1 MSEIKTIALLGQP
14 NSGKSTLFNNLTGLH
29 QRVGNWPGKTVEQAE
44 GEFVFDGTTY
54 KVIDL
59 PGSYGLSANS
69 EEEVVTRDYIQSG
82 KADLVCILVDAS
94 QLERSLYMLADFV
107 GIRMPVMLVLNM
119 MDVAEAAGKKIDV
132 SAIEKRLGVP
142 VLGFSAAETERYPEF
157 FKKMVSAIK
166 TPVCLDSGSLREEL
180 VSGGEL
186 AEKTDDIISRIE
198 AALGDFEYGVCE
210 RIWIAEKLLE
220 KDKLICGVVNESLP
234 FARKNAIDAI
244 LDSEEGRDG
253 GILTGEAKYRWV
265 SKIVRESAT
274 PKSIEKVFSKWD
286 RIATHH
292 IKGKFF
298 AFGIMVVSLI
308 ACMILAFPGMG
319 IGFGMQPVL
328 QSLVE
333 RVGNALGVWPVV
345 ISFINLV
352 LVGGTCITICMTSFI
367 FSIIFVFRILEEIGY
382 MARFSYA
389 FDNWLS
395 RLGLQGKAIM
405 PLFSG
410 IGCTAGAV
418 CGTRV
423 LDTRGQRLLALV
435 LLWAIPCGSKVAVV
449 LFLASTFFGSA
460 APLFGIGYVAL
471 IFASFYLSS
480 RLFGKKLVPQNER
493 VGMIMELPP
502 YHKPH
507 WKMIAAM
514 VGRST
519 WGIFKKALKMILMVA
534 ALFWALSYAGDGN
547 VENTLLYK
555 IGNAIE
561 PVTMFFGMRWELFV
575 SYLGG
580 MFSKEA
586 SLGIMSTLF
595 NHTGEAFSLV
605 TRVAASENLGEALA
619 SAITKP
625 EALAFLFASMFNV
638 PCVLAMGTTYREA
651 SSFKWLATIMGYY
664 LALSL
669 GLAFIGYHIGLLIF

>member
-1 MSEIKTIALLGQP
+1 MAKTIALLGQP

-29 QRVGNWPGKTVEQAE
+29 QRVGNWPGKTVERAE
-44 GEFVFDGTTY
+44 GFFSYNGVEY
-54 KVIDL
+54 KVVDL

-69 EEEVVTRDYIQSG
+69 EEEVVTRNYIHG
-82 KADLVCILVDAS
+82 GEADLVCILVDAS

-107 GIRMPVMLVLNM
+107 GIRAPVMLVLNM

-132 SAIEKRLGVP
+132 ESIEKKLGVP
-142 VLGFSAAETERYPEF
+142 VLGFSAAETKRYPVFLRTLELAVKF
-157 FKKMVSAIK
+157 PRF
-166 TPVCLDSGSLREEL
+166 LDSGELRKELEEI
-180 VSGGEL
+180 GENKVESPL
-186 AEKTDDIISRIE
+186 HLLEE
-198 AALGDFEYGVCE
+198 ALGEIKLGNSEKMWLAV
-210 RIWIAEKLLE
+210 KLLE
-220 KDKLICGVVNESLP
+220 NDKLVRQAVKDNLP
-234 FARKNAIDAI
+234 FARRNAVETI
-244 LDSEEGRDG
+244 LENVGDG
-253 GILTGEAKYRWV
+253 GIATGEAKYRWIY
-265 SKIVRESAT
+265 KIVKESCNEKA
-274 PKSIEKVFSKWD
+274 PDKVFGKWD
-286 RIATHH
+286 RIATHR
-292 IKGKFF
+292 IKGKIFSF
-298 AFGIMVVSLI
+298 VIMVVALL

-319 IGFGMQPVL
+319 IGFGLQPLL

-333 RVGNALGVWPVV
+333 KAGALLGAWPVV
-345 ISFINLV
+345 VSFVNNV
-352 LVGGTCITICMTSFI
+352 LVGGTCITVCMTSFI

-395 RLGLQGKAIM
+395 RLGLHGKAIM

-423 LDTRGQRLLALV
+423 LDTRGQRLFALV

-460 APLFGIGYVAL
+460 APFFAIGYVAL
-471 IFASFYLSS
+471 IFLSFWLSS
-480 RLFGKKLVPQNER
+480 ILFGKKLIPENER

-519 WGIFKKALKMILMVA
+519 WGIFKKALKIILMVA
-534 ALFWALSYAGDGN
+534 AVFWALSYASDGN
-547 VENTLLYK
+547 VENTILYR

-561 PVTMFFGMRWELFV
+561 PVTMFFGMRWELFI

-605 TRVAASENLGEALA
+605 TRVAASDNLGEVLA
-619 SAITKP
+619 KTISKP

-638 PCVLAMGTTYREA
+638 PCVLAMGTTYREVGA
-651 SSFKWLATIMGYY
+651 IKWLATIMGYY
-664 LALSL
+664 IALSL
-669 GLAFIGYHIGLLIF
+669 GLGFIGYHIGLLIF

>member
-29 QRVGNWPGKTVEQAE
+29 QRVGNWPGKTVVQAE

-82 KADLVCILVDAS
+82 KADFVCIQVDAS
-94 QLERSLYMLADFV
+94 QLERSLYMRADFV

-132 SAIEKRLGVP
+132 AAIEKR
-142 VLGFSAAETERYPEF
+142 
-157 FKKMVSAIK
+157 
-166 TPVCLDSGSLREEL
+166 
-180 VSGGEL
+180 
-186 AEKTDDIISRIE
+186 
-198 AALGDFEYGVCE
+198 LGDFEYGVCE

-220 KDKLICGVVNESLP
+220 KDKLICGIVNESLP

-244 LDSEEGRDG
+244 LDSDEGRDG

-333 RVGNALGVWPVV
+333 RA
-345 ISFINLV
+345 
-352 LVGGTCITICMTSFI
+352 
-367 FSIIFVFRILEEIGY
+367 
-382 MARFSYA
+382 
-389 FDNWLS
+389 
-395 RLGLQGKAIM
+395 
-405 PLFSG
+405 
-410 IGCTAGAV
+410 
-418 CGTRV
+418 
-423 LDTRGQRLLALV
+423 
-435 LLWAIPCGSKVAVV
+435 
-449 LFLASTFFGSA
+449 
-460 APLFGIGYVAL
+460 
-471 IFASFYLSS
+471 
-480 RLFGKKLVPQNER
+480 
-493 VGMIMELPP
+493 
-502 YHKPH
+502 
-507 WKMIAAM
+507 
-514 VGRST
+514 
-519 WGIFKKALKMILMVA
+519 
-534 ALFWALSYAGDGN
+534 
-547 VENTLLYK
+547 
-555 IGNAIE
+555 GNAIE
-561 PVTMFFGMRWELFV
+561 PVTMFFCMRWELFI

-586 SLGIMSTLF
+586 SLGSMSTLF
-595 NHTGEAFSLV
+595 NHTGE
-605 TRVAASENLGEALA
+605 
-619 SAITKP
+619 
-625 EALAFLFASMFNV
+625 
-638 PCVLAMGTTYREA
+638 
-651 SSFKWLATIMGYY
+651 
-664 LALSL
+664 ALSL
-669 GLAFIGYHIGLLIF
+669 GLAFIGYHMGLLIF

>member
-107 GIRMPVMLVLNM
+107 GIRMPVMLVINM

-132 SAIEKRLGVP
+132 AAIEMRLGVP
-142 VLGFSAAETERYPEF
+142 VLGFSAAETGRYPEF

-180 VSGGEL
+180 VDEKKNGG
-186 AEKTDDIISRIE
+186 DVISRIE
-198 AALGDFEYGVCE
+198 AALGDFEYGECE
-210 RIWIAEKLLE
+210 KIWIAEKLLE
-220 KDKLICGVVNESLP
+220 KDKLICGVVRESLP

-265 SKIVRESAT
+265 SKIVRETAT
-274 PKSIEKVFSKWD
+274 SKSIDKVFSKCD

-298 AFGIMVVSLI
+298 AFGIMVISLI

-319 IGFGMQPVL
+319 IGFGIQPVL

-333 RVGNALGVWPVV
+333 RAGNALGVWPVA

-352 LVGGTCITICMTSFI
+352 LVGGACITICM
-367 FSIIFVFRILEEIGY
+367 
-382 MARFSYA
+382 
-389 FDNWLS
+389 
-395 RLGLQGKAIM
+395 
-405 PLFSG
+405 
-410 IGCTAGAV
+410 
-418 CGTRV
+418 
-423 LDTRGQRLLALV
+423 
-435 LLWAIPCGSKVAVV
+435 
-449 LFLASTFFGSA
+449 
-460 APLFGIGYVAL
+460 
-471 IFASFYLSS
+471 FYLSS

-519 WGIFKKALKMILMVA
+519 WGIFNKALKMILMVA

-619 SAITKP
+619 STISKP

-651 SSFKWLATIMGYY
+651 GSFKWLATIMGYY

-669 GLAFIGYHIGLLIF
+669 GLAFIGYHVGLLIF

>member
-1 MSEIKTIALLGQP
+1 M
-14 NSGKSTLFNNLTGLH
+14 
-29 QRVGNWPGKTVEQAE
+29 EQAE

-132 SAIEKRLGVP
+132 AAIEKRLGVP

-180 VSGGEL
+180 VGGDEF
-186 AEKTDDIISRIE
+186 ASKTDNLISRIE
-198 AALGDFEYGVCE
+198 VALGDFEYGVCE

-220 KDKLICGVVNESLP
+220 KDKLICGIVNESLP

-244 LDSEEGRDG
+244 LDSDEGRDG

-274 PKSIEKVFSKWD
+274 PKSIEKVFSKWE

-333 RVGNALGVWPVV
+333 RA
-345 ISFINLV
+345 
-352 LVGGTCITICMTSFI
+352 
-367 FSIIFVFRILEEIGY
+367 
-382 MARFSYA
+382 
-389 FDNWLS
+389 
-395 RLGLQGKAIM
+395 
-405 PLFSG
+405 
-410 IGCTAGAV
+410 
-418 CGTRV
+418 
-423 LDTRGQRLLALV
+423 
-435 LLWAIPCGSKVAVV
+435 
-449 LFLASTFFGSA
+449 
-460 APLFGIGYVAL
+460 
-471 IFASFYLSS
+471 
-480 RLFGKKLVPQNER
+480 
-493 VGMIMELPP
+493 
-502 YHKPH
+502 
-507 WKMIAAM
+507 
-514 VGRST
+514 
-519 WGIFKKALKMILMVA
+519 
-534 ALFWALSYAGDGN
+534 
-547 VENTLLYK
+547 
-555 IGNAIE
+555 GNAIE
-561 PVTMFFGMRWELFV
+561 PVTMFFGMRWELFI

-586 SLGIMSTLF
+586 SLGSMSTLF
-595 NHTGEAFSLV
+595 NHTGEA
-605 TRVAASENLGEALA
+605 
-619 SAITKP
+619 
-625 EALAFLFASMFNV
+625 
-638 PCVLAMGTTYREA
+638 
-651 SSFKWLATIMGYY
+651 
-664 LALSL
+664 LSL
-669 GLAFIGYHIGLLIF
+669 GLAFIGYYMGLLIF

>member
-1 MSEIKTIALLGQP
+1 MTTTKTIALLGQP

-29 QRVGNWPGKTVEQAE
+29 QHVGNWPGKTVERAE
-44 GEFVFDGTTY
+44 GFFDYNDVQY
-54 KVIDL
+54 KVVDL

-69 EEEVVTRDYIQSG
+69 EEEVVTRNFIWDG
-82 KADLVCILVDAS
+82 KADLICILVDAS

-107 GIRMPVMLVLNM
+107 GIKAPVMLVLNM

-132 SAIEKRLGVP
+132 KAIEKKLGVP
-142 VLGFSAAETERYPEF
+142 VLGFSAADTKRYPDF
-157 FKKMVSAIK
+157 LKKLDEAISHPSYIDSA
-166 TPVCLDSGSLREEL
+166 GLREEMI
-180 VSGGEL
+180 GGNDSPVYVIEKILDDTQLGNVENIWL
-186 AEKTDDIISRIE
+186 A
-198 AALGDFEYGVCE
+198 V
-210 RIWIAEKLLE
+210 KLLE
-220 KDKLICGVVNESLP
+220 NDKLVQKVVNDSLP
-234 FARKNAIDAI
+234 FARRNAVKCI
-244 LDSEEGRDG
+244 LSSAEGREG
-253 GILTGEAKYRWV
+253 GIATGEAKYRWI
-265 SKIVRESAT
+265 SKILKETCSEKT
-274 PKSIEKVFSKWD
+274 PDKVFGKWD
-286 RIATHH
+286 RIATHR
-292 IKGKFF
+292 IKGKIFSF
-298 AFGIMVVSLI
+298 VIMVVALL

-319 IGFGMQPVL
+319 IGFGLQPVL

-333 RVGNALGVWPVV
+333 KVGEALGLWTVV
-345 ISFINLV
+345 VSFINNV

-395 RLGLQGKAIM
+395 RLGLHGKAIM

-423 LDTRGQRLLALV
+423 LDTRGQRLFALV

-460 APLFGIGYVAL
+460 APFFAIGYVAL
-471 IFASFYLSS
+471 IFLSFWLSS
-480 RLFGKKLVPQNER
+480 LLFGKKLIPENER

-519 WGIFKKALKMILMVA
+519 WGIFKKALKMILIVA
-534 ALFWALSYAGDGN
+534 AIFWALSYASDGN
-547 VENTLLYK
+547 VENTILYK

-595 NHTGEAFSLV
+595 NHTGEEFSLV
-605 TRVAASENLGEALA
+605 TRVAASENLGEVLA
-619 SAITKP
+619 KTISKP

-638 PCVLAMGTTYREA
+638 PCVLAMGTTYREVGTI
-651 SSFKWLATIMGYY
+651 KWLATIMGYY
-664 LALSL
+664 IALSL